1 MAEAGGTITK
11 PAAVNEI
18 GFYSSAFTDPDGHAW
33 ELAYNPGFP
42 LAEDGTVRL
51 PDFG

>member
-18 GFYSSAFTDPDGHAW
+18 GFCSSAFTDPDGHAW
-33 ELAYNPGFP
+33 ELAHNPGFP
-42 LAEDGTVRL
+42 LAEDGTLTL